1 MNMKFVTILCL
12 VGVSL
17 SFTIERDAI
26 KDESWQMWKSSFNRE
41 YNDIY
46 EEKVRYTIWQDNL
59 RYINEFNKQGKSVEL
74 KMNHFGDMTSTEFK
88 NKMNGYTSPKKSNGS
103 TFLAPSNVKV
113 PDTVDWRDQGYVTPV
128 KNQGQ
133 CGSCWAFS
141 TTGSLEG
148 QNFKKTGKLV
158 SLSEQN
164 LVDCST
170 QNSGC
175 QGGLMDYA
183 FAYIKSNHGI
193 DTESSYPYTARQ
205 GQCKFSKDKV
215 GATDSGF
222 VDIPRGDID
231 ALKQAL
237 ATVGPISVAI
247 DASHPSFQFYH
258 KGVYDEPSCSSYQL
272 DHGVLAVGYGNYKGK
287 DYFLVKNSWAATWG
301 ISGYIMMTR
310 DSTNQCGIASQA
322 SYPLV

>member
-46 EEKVRYTIWQDNL
+46 EEKVRYAIWQDNL

-74 KMNHFGDMTSTEFK
+74 EMNHFGDMTSTEFK